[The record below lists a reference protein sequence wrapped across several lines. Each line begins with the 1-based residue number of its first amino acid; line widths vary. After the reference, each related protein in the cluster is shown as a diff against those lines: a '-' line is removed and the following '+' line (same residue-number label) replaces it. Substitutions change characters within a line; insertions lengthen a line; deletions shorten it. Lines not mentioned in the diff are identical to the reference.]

1 MQLSCFYSLPIFLD
15 IWLPWFYCFVVLNML
30 STNLLL
36 DIISF
41 SVIEVK
47 LFYFAFFIQTSPCR
61 ELNYK
66 SFFKKASRDHCICL
80 CLRRVLL
87 LKMLSK
93 KLWNLHFEN
102 FLSMVFWI
110 RKCNRNAL
118 GIQDNWI
125 LIILFLQIWQMGVLM
140 IFGKGCVGI
149 DFTGCE
155 VSR

>member
-1 MQLSCFYSLPIFLD
+1 MWKMVLFNLISLIASNLENFIQCSITVFFNIFATFLFLFIAHFLD

-102 FLSMVFWI
+102 FLSMFFWI
-110 RKCNRNAL
+110 RKCNRNAV
-118 GIQDNWI
+118 GIQDN
-125 LIILFLQIWQMGVLM
+125 
-140 IFGKGCVGI
+140 
-149 DFTGCE
+149 
-155 VSR
+155 